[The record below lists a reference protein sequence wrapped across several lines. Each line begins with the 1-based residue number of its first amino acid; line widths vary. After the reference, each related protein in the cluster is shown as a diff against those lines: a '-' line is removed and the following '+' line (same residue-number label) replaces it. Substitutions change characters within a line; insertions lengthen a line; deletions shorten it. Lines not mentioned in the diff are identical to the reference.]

1 MTRRLHE
8 EGGALGP
15 AAIVGGTIVCL
26 LLAFFVA
33 VWLPITDDANRAEA
47 AGEPRSYDGAAL
59 LGRTLYIRE
68 GCFSCH
74 TQAVRNTFA
83 DSQLGGA
90 PSQPGLSGNEAP
102 NLIGAIRLGPD
113 LSCVADRQDDA
124 AWFVRHLK
132 DPDSEREHSTMP
144 SYGYLSERE
153 LRAIAAYLLRLTC
166 EEG

>member
-1 MTRRLHE
+1 
-8 EGGALGP
+8 
-15 AAIVGGTIVCL
+15 
-26 LLAFFVA
+26 
-33 VWLPITDDANRAEA
+33 VWLPISDDTNRAEA

-90 PSQPGLSGNEAP
+90 PSEAGLYNNEAP

-113 LSCVADRQDDA
+113 LTCVADREDDA
-124 AWFVRHLK
+124 AWHVRHLK
-132 DPDSEREHSTMP
+132 DPDSERENSTMP

-153 LRAIAAYLLRLTC
+153 LQAIAAYLLRLTC